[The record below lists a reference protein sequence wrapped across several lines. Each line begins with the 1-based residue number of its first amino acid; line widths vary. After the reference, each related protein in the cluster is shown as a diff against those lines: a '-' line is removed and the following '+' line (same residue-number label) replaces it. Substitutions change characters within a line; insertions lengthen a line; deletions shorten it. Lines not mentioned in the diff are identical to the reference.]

1 MYRYIELQAY
11 GFFVELVILSIV
23 LSRPM
28 LTILFKYLP
37 PDQRNSNF
45 VGMVDF
51 LSRLFLH
58 ILVMVPRA
66 NLIDLLSAIPDGG
79 YGIDRLR

>member
-1 MYRYIELQAY
+1 M
-11 GFFVELVILSIV
+11 ILSIV
-23 LSRPM
+23 LSRLM
-28 LTILFKYLP
+28 LTILFKYLL
-37 PDQRNSNF
+37 PDQRNSNS

-66 NLIDLLSAIPDGG
+66 NPTDLLSAFPDGG
-79 YGIDRLR
+79 YGIP